1 MASGQTYAD
10 RTDAGKRL
18 AAALGHLK
26 DREPVIVGLPRG
38 GVVVAAEVAKALG
51 APLDVLIV
59 RKLGAPGQPE
69 LGLGAI
75 AEGGILL
82 LNKRLMRQVGVSKQ
96 GLQSTIDAAT
106 DELNRRLELY
116 RGAAEPVELA
126 GRTVI
131 LVDDGLATGST
142 ARAAIG
148 ALQHL
153 GAAQIVVA
161 VPVGAPSTVKDLEAT
176 VDEVVCLHAPFMLSS
191 VGQYYEDFTQTSD
204 DEVVRL
210 LAGRPG

>member
-1 MASGQTYAD
+1 MARGTTYAD
-10 RTDAGKRL
+10 RADAGRQL
-18 AAALGHLK
+18 GAAVEHL
-26 DREPVIVGLPRG
+26 RSQNPVVVGLPRG
-38 GVVVAAEVAKALG
+38 GVVVAAEVADAID
-51 APLDVLIV
+51 APLDVIIV

-75 AEGGILL
+75 AEGGVLL
-82 LNKRLMRQVGVSKQ
+82 LNKRLMRQVGVSKAR
-96 GLQSTIDAAT
+96 LQSTIDAAT
-106 DELNRRLELY
+106 EELNRRLERY
-116 RGAAEPVELA
+116 RGAADPVEIA

-153 GAAQIVVA
+153 GAAEIHVA
-161 VPVGAPSTVKDLEAT
+161 VPVGAPSTVRELQDVADSVT
-176 VDEVVCLHAPFMLSS
+176 CLTAPFMLSS
-191 VGQYYEDFTQTSD
+191 VGQHYADFTQTTD

-210 LAGRPG
+210 LADRKG